1 MFAAFRLET
10 PQAVH
15 LKRSHY
21 ERRRSDHHANDEPA
35 PMNIKDV
42 LLGLTT
48 YPKSSSTD
56 AIRWAVSFADL
67 MNCRIAAFAADV
79 RIEVPGSLFGNALMN
94 ISALAGAEMKK
105 SKEDARRLLAVFTE
119 EAAKHGLPYETIH
132 EHCLVGVVPELIAD
146 YARLR
151 DLTIVPVPA
160 DNDVDQW
167 CAETVVFQSGR
178 PVLIVPEDQQHT
190 EAKLDAIAIA
200 WDFSRTAARAVA
212 DAIPLLERAKTVRIL
227 CATNEKSFNSSRASS
242 ELATHLSRHGISA
255 IVDEVDAAGRAIGD
269 VMTRFIAANQIDLLV
284 MGAYGHSR
292 FREFILGGATESMMS
307 RPPVPTFLSH

>member
-1 MFAAFRLET
+1 MGGRRQDHPT
-10 PQAVH
+10 N
-15 LKRSHY
+15 Y
-21 ERRRSDHHANDEPA
+21 ESPV
-35 PMNIKDV
+35 MNIKDI

-48 YPKSSSTD
+48 YPKSSHID

-79 RIEVPGSLFGNALMN
+79 KIEVPGSLLDNALVN

-105 SKEDARRLLAVFTE
+105 SKESARSLLAVFTE
-119 EAAKHGLPYETIH
+119 EATKRGVPHETIH
-132 EHCLVGVVPELIAD
+132 EHCLVGVVPDLIAD

-167 CAETVVFQSGR
+167 YAETTVFQSGR
-178 PVLIVPEDQQHT
+178 PVLIVPENLPHT
-190 EAKLDAIAIA
+190 SAKLDAIAIA

-227 CATNEKSFNSSRASS
+227 CAANEKSFNSSRTSS
-242 ELATHLSRHGISA
+242 ELATHLSRHGISV

-269 VMTRFIAANQIDLLV
+269 VMTQFVAANKIDLLV

-292 FREFILGGATESMMS
+292 FREFILGGATKSMMS
-307 RPPVPTFLSH
+307 RPPVPIFLSH